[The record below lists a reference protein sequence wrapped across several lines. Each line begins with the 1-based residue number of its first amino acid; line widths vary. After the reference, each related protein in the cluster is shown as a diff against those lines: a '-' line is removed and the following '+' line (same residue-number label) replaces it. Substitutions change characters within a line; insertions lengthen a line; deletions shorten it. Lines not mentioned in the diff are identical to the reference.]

1 MQVVFFLNKLHT
13 QVSTADYEEW
23 VRTVDYPTA
32 RSIPSIREY
41 TVVRIEGPLEDDS
54 AAPYQYIER
63 VLITDLDAYR
73 NDLKNPELEDFGKQ
87 WSSYVADSIA
97 VHGTMIE

>member
-1 MQVVFFLNKLHT
+1 MHVVFFLNKLHSH
-13 QVSTADYEEW
+13 VSPTEYEEW

-41 TVVRIEGPLEDDS
+41 TVVRIEGLLENDG

-63 VLITDLDAYR
+63 VLITDLDSYR
-73 NDLKNPELEDFGKQ
+73 NDLKNPELADFSKQ
-87 WSSYVADSIA
+87 WSSYVTESTA
-97 VHGTMIE
+97 VHGTMFE